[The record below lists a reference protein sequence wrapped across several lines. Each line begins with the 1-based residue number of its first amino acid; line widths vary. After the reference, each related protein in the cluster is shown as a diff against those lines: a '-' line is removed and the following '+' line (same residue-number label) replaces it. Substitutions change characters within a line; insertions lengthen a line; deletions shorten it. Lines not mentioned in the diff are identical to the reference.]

1 MKNYIYSTILLFLIS
16 FNSFGKNPNWTVN
29 ENNFQYT
36 MTFVGALNID
46 GVRLGNVNDKVAA
59 FINGECRGV
68 ANLIYVAT
76 EKKYYAYLTVSSS
89 TNKETVNF
97 KIYDSANDVVR
108 DLEKTKVFENDKHY
122 GDLFQSYIFAS
133 PSLRSDT
140 EIIDFSFKDL
150 KTAAKII
157 EGSQITL
164 YVGKGTNVSA
174 LNALFELSPGA
185 KLFVGTVNKIS
196 GSNTLDF
203 NNPVEFQVLSED
215 QSILKKWK
223 VTVKLG
229 AAVFYKK
236 DAVCYTGGVVKVL
249 YDDNGI
255 AAILTKDGVKITTQ
269 SIQNGQTIF
278 NNLEAGKYNVN
289 IGGFNKEIVINQKQ

>member
-1 MKNYIYSTILLFLIS
+1 MRHYKYLTLLLFIIS
-16 FNSFGKNPNWTVN
+16 SNVFGQSPDWSVN
-29 ENNFQYT
+29 ENKFQYT
-36 MTFVGALNID
+36 MSFEGFLTID
-46 GVRLGNVNDKVAA
+46 GKNLTSPNDKVAA
-59 FINGECRGV
+59 FVNGECRGSSNVLYV
-68 ANLIYVAT
+68 ANENKYVV
-76 EKKYYAYLTVSSS
+76 YLTVFA
-89 TNKETVNF
+89 NKDGEIIDF
-97 KIYDSANDVVR
+97 KIYDSSNNVIKNV
-108 DLEKTKVFENDKHY
+108 EKTKVFENNKHY
-122 GDLFQSYIFAS
+122 GDLFQSYSFAN

-150 KTAAKII
+150 KIATKII

-164 YVGKGTNVSA
+164 YVGKGINVSA

-215 QSILKKWK
+215 QSILKKWTL
-223 VTVKLG
+223 TVKLG
-229 AAVFYKK
+229 TAIFYKK
-236 DAVCYTGGVVKVL
+236 DAVCYTGGVIKVL
-249 YDDNGI
+249 YDDNGTDVV
-255 AAILTKDGVKITTQ
+255 LTKDSVKITTQ

-289 IGGFNKEIVINQKQ
+289 LGGINKEIVIIQKQ